1 MTGLDS
7 QGRVPSMKDFLPETW
22 NTLNREDRLL
32 RLQYAEDMAA
42 QRDGRYPRTISAQ
55 KMDGLFG
62 LFDPKIPDTI
72 FINEDFLNPD
82 ADAEKYNPYEAL
94 LTMYHE
100 GRHSYQHGCAFLK
113 EKNEEDAL
121 TVELWKINNVKY
133 HKAQGFRGRTFY
145 RFQPIEED
153 AENFALEKMKNL
165 APVFGNDPNYHKFI
179 RKCETDAKFDELIA
193 VLEHGEDFREQ
204 ILTDIKIRYEY
215 GSPILAKS
223 SIAFHPPKKEA
234 EVTKRRFSPWHL
246 AMTGVTV
253 LLLVIMYFLSHPSG
267 FLRTALWII
276 SASLAFVPTVL
287 LLRKKI
293 LSKLFVSKIGGIL
306 LTILS
311 WGVLV
316 LLPLIYKLMFM
327 VYVIGG
333 ILFLLYAFNVISPRM
348 LIIEKRNADGTVD
361 TESRVLGE
369 DTADA
374 EIAAAKTELRNQ
386 GYEIDE

>member
-1 MTGLDS
+1 
-7 QGRVPSMKDFLPETW
+7 
-22 NTLNREDRLL
+22 
-32 RLQYAEDMAA
+32 
-42 QRDGRYPRTISAQ
+42 
-55 KMDGLFG
+55 
-62 LFDPKIPDTI
+62 
-72 FINEDFLNPD
+72 
-82 ADAEKYNPYEAL
+82 
-94 LTMYHE
+94 
-100 GRHSYQHGCAFLK
+100 
-113 EKNEEDAL
+113 
-121 TVELWKINNVKY
+121 
-133 HKAQGFRGRTFY
+133 
-145 RFQPIEED
+145 
-153 AENFALEKMKNL
+153 
-165 APVFGNDPNYHKFI
+165 
-179 RKCETDAKFDELIA
+179 

-215 GSPILAKS
+215 RSPILAKS

-234 EVTKRRFSPWHL
+234 EVTKRRFSPLHL

-253 LLLVIMYFLSHPSG
+253 LLLVIMYLLSHPSG